1 MEIPTHSFRETNLLI
16 QLIEELQI
24 KSKTVMSW
32 KRRTIF
38 VLFILP
44 KGNCFNICVYFNL

>member
-24 KSKTVMSW
+24 KSKTVMS
-32 KRRTIF
+32 
-38 VLFILP
+38 
-44 KGNCFNICVYFNL
+44 